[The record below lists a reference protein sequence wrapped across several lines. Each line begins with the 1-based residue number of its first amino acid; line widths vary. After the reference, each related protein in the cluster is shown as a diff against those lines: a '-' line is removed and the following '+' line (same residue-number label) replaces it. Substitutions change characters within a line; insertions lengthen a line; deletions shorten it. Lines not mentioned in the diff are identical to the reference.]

1 MQFYYLKKCIIINY
15 YPVGEKKHS
24 LSIGYS
30 INSLHKPDTVWW
42 GIWTASRSLKAFT
55 SLLGAVHNMDRF
67 TGASMDQSADP
78 HSAPESGDLLAAL
91 RVTRPLSIST
101 HLPVFCD
108 RPLDCVGL
116 SKLVM
121 AHIFREDTALCEQSF
136 SMCKTISKRWRN
148 KVLSTG

>member
-1 MQFYYLKKCIIINY
+1 
-15 YPVGEKKHS
+15 
-24 LSIGYS
+24 
-30 INSLHKPDTVWW
+30 
-42 GIWTASRSLKAFT
+42 
-55 SLLGAVHNMDRF
+55 MDRF

-121 AHIFREDTALCEQSF
+121 AHIFREDTQPYVSNPFQCVKPYQRGEETKF
-136 SMCKTISKRWRN
+136 
-148 KVLSTG
+148 